1 MKKLTRR
8 NLEKFLEKYKT
19 DKKVLDIGSGG
30 STYNRFFPNRLTVDI
45 DSKRKPEV
53 IADAHH
59 LPFENNSFEIILC
72 TEVLEHVKNPQEVIN
87 EFYRVLMPGGR
98 VILTTRFVYPIHDA
112 PNDFWRFT
120 KYGLMELFK
129 NWEIIELEAENLTFS
144 TVAVL
149 LQRISFQTKL
159 KVNKFS
165 KGILYIFIKLFDNLN
180 FFVREEFGD
189 IQRSIKEENILSS
202 GYYIVAKKKI

>member
-8 NLEKFLEKYKT
+8 DLEKFLEKYKT
-19 DKKVLDIGSGG
+19 DKIVLDIGSGG
-30 STYNRFFPNRLTVDI
+30 SSYDRFFPNRLTVDI
-45 DSKRKPEV
+45 DPTRKPEV

-72 TEVLEHVKNPQEVIN
+72 TEVLEHVKRPQEVID
-87 EFYRVLMPGGR
+87 EFYRVLIPGGR

-129 NWEIIELEAENLTFS
+129 NWEIIELKAENPTFS
-144 TVAVL
+144 TLAAL

-159 KVNKFS
+159 KANKFS
-165 KGILYIFIKLFDNLN
+165 KGTLYLFIKLFDKFDFL
-180 FFVREEFGD
+180 VKEEFGD
-189 IQRSIKEENILSS
+189 IKRSIKEENILSS
-202 GYYIVAKKKI
+202 GYYIVAKK

>member
-1 MKKLTRR
+1 
-8 NLEKFLEKYKT
+8 
-19 DKKVLDIGSGG
+19 
-30 STYNRFFPNRLTVDI
+30 
-45 DSKRKPEV
+45 
-53 IADAHH
+53 
-59 LPFENNSFEIILC
+59 
-72 TEVLEHVKNPQEVIN
+72 
-87 EFYRVLMPGGR
+87 
-98 VILTTRFVYPIHDA
+98 
-112 PNDFWRFT
+112 
-120 KYGLMELFK
+120 MELFK

-159 KVNKFS
+159 KVNKLS